1 MIRFTM
7 PGSSLSREEQVSD
20 LNKQFDA
27 FMCSD
32 ALGSICSL
40 LGCDPDSLCAL
51 FNARRAADGRVIEEQ
66 AMKSRPD
73 LESLRHELYPLL
85 RELGAFDINEPLS
98 DDCSRIIVLGGSL
111 NACHVRA
118 QRAPG
123 LVNYNTL
130 SVDGIACYRPVNPVE
145 RASSGFSS
153 ACETEF
159 GVMAEALA
167 AAFGLDPLKYEDDF
181 EGDRNLNSVSCVRV
195 FSDTPGGCM
204 YRVFAAPSTEPHLR
218 RADTFDSLDHY
229 LKKQPLSD
237 SDRLLFI
244 TSNRYCNRQ
253 FIQLA
258 SKMLS
263 SDCRAG
269 FDIIG
274 CLKGPDIPSADQ
286 YDPTFYVNDL
296 IGTID
301 WLRRFS
307 SASVISR

>member
-7 PGSSLSREEQVSD
+7 PDSSLSREEKAAE
-20 LNKQFDA
+20 LNIQFDA
-27 FMCSD
+27 FMRSD

-40 LGCDPDSLCAL
+40 LGCSPDSLGAL
-51 FNARRAADGRVIEEQ
+51 FNARRAADGKVIEEQ
-66 AMKSRPD
+66 AMKSLSEP
-73 LESLRHELYPLL
+73 EAFRHELYPLM

-98 DDCSRIIVLGGSL
+98 DDYNRIIVLGGSL
-111 NACHVRA
+111 NACYVRA
-118 QRAPG
+118 QSAPG
-123 LVNYNTL
+123 LVNENTL

-153 ACETEF
+153 VCETEF
-159 GVMAEALA
+159 GVMTEALA

-195 FSDTPGGCM
+195 FSDAPGSCM
-204 YRVFAAPSTEPHLR
+204 FRVFAAPSTEPHLR
-218 RADTFDSLDHY
+218 RADTFDSLDYY
-229 LKKQPLSD
+229 LKKQPLSS

-269 FDIIG
+269 YDIIG
-274 CLKGPDIPSADQ
+274 CLKGPDIPSEDQ

-301 WLRRFS
+301 WIRRF